1 MSPLTRALQHPRR
14 VLIQNHMMQAGE
26 AVLPR
31 EIAEA
36 LGLGTAAVKYHLRT
50 LIAANAPLAFDTQG
64 RARRIG

>member
-1 MSPLTRALQHPRR
+1 
-14 VLIQNHMMQAGE
+14 MMQAGE